1 MEKKGKKEEYDF
13 IIIGAGVAGLAA
25 AMYGA
30 RLGMKTL
37 CLGAANNNEMPIGGT
52 ITTTKFME
60 NYPGFEKI
68 TGMELAEKIKKHAES
83 YELATIRE
91 ELVKNIEK
99 KGEKFVVKTEKN
111 SYSGKTVLFAT
122 GAAWRRLT
130 IPGGREFEN
139 RGVAY
144 CALCDAPLYK
154 NKTVAII
161 GGSDVAVKDALV
173 LAEYAKKIYIV
184 YRKDKLRA
192 EPASLKKLDEY
203 KGKIEVLTET
213 NVIEIR
219 GDAIVRKAIIDKKH
233 HGTNELEVQGI
244 FAAIGH
250 DPMSGLAKKIGIELN
265 EKGEII
271 VNHSTSETNIKGAY
285 AAGDVI
291 DKPFKQ
297 AITGVAEGCTAAYS
311 AFEFLKKS

>member
-37 CLGAANNNEMPIGGT
+37 CLGAAHGSEMPLGGL
-52 ITTTKFME
+52 ITTTKTME

-68 TGMELAEKIKKHAES
+68 SGSELAEKIRKHAEA
-83 YELATIRE
+83 YELATIKE
-91 ELVKNIEK
+91 ELAKDVEKNEK
-99 KGEKFVVKTEKN
+99 VFIVKTEKGK
-111 SYSGKTVLFAT
+111 YSGKTILFAT

-130 IPGGREFEN
+130 IPGGKEFEN
-139 RGVAY
+139 KGVAY
-144 CALCDAPLYK
+144 CALCDAPLYR
-154 NKTVAII
+154 NKTVAVI

-184 YRKDKLRA
+184 YRGDKLRA
-192 EPASLKKLDEY
+192 EPDSLRKLEEH
-203 KGKIEVLTET
+203 KTKIETITATNITE
-213 NVIEIR
+213 IK
-219 GDAIVRKAIIDKKH
+219 GDSVVRKAILDKKYN
-233 HGTNELEVQGI
+233 GSNELEVQGV

-250 DPMSGLAKKIGIELN
+250 DPMSGLAKKIGVKTN

-271 VNHSTSETNIKGAY
+271 IDHKTSETNVQRIY
-285 AAGDVI
+285 AAGDVT

-297 AITGVAEGCTAAYS
+297 AITGVAEGCTAAHS
-311 AFEFLKKS
+311 AFELLKKS